1 MAINKQTKN
10 QHLLW
15 RSGFGPGYNQIQE
28 ISNLSSKDLFK
39 NIMGD
44 AAASPIAID
53 VTDDELKSFRE
64 ETPQMIKRDADGAN
78 KFKKLQKSRDAIRSL
93 NTKWLDEMV
102 SSNAQLREKMAF
114 FWHGHFACRNLNI
127 FYQQDLLQ
135 IIRSNALGN
144 FGDMLKAVSRSAA
157 MLNFLNNQ
165 QNKKDHPNENFA
177 RELMELFTI
186 GRGNYTEKDVKE
198 AARAFTG
205 WTAGFKGEFLIRS
218 FQHDN
223 GSKTIFGK
231 TGNFGDM
238 LKAVSRSAAMLNFLN
253 NQQNK
258 KDHPNE
264 NFARELME
272 LFTIGRGN
280 YTENDVKEAAR
291 AFTGWTAGFKGEFL
305 IRPFQHDNGSKTIF
319 GKTGNLGGE
328 DVITM
333 LLERKETARFITKKL
348 YRFLINEQ
356 IDETRVEKL
365 SDKFYSSGYDI
376 ATLLNEIFLSE
387 WFYDPKNIGAKIKS
401 PIELLVGIR
410 RLIPM
415 QFDNQDGLQLLQR
428 ALGQVLFFPP
438 NVAGWPG
445 GKTWID
451 SSTLLLRMRVPQ
463 LLANTDEFNVGAKD
477 DDDVMMGMK
486 KKDAIFKKFVSVKTD
501 WNLYQQQFDRIARE
515 NLESQLQ
522 LLLLQTATPSFKDI
536 IRNYADMSGRSLFIE
551 SYTLQVM
558 SLPEYQ
564 FC

>member
-15 RSGFGPGYNQIQE
+15 RAGFGPGYNQIQE

-44 AAASPIAID
+44 ATASPIAID

-64 ETPQMIKRDADGAN
+64 ETPQMIKRDAEGAN

-102 SSNAQLREKMAF
+102 SSKAQLREKMAF
-114 FWHGHFACRNLNI
+114 FWHGYFACRNLNI

-205 WTAGFKGEFLIRS
+205 WTAGFR
-218 FQHDN
+218 
-223 GSKTIFGK
+223 
-231 TGNFGDM
+231 
-238 LKAVSRSAAMLNFLN
+238 
-253 NQQNK
+253 
-258 KDHPNE
+258 
-264 NFARELME
+264 
-272 LFTIGRGN
+272 
-280 YTENDVKEAAR
+280 
-291 AFTGWTAGFKGEFL
+291 GEFL

-319 GKTGNLGGE
+319 GKTGNFGGE

-365 SDKFYSSGYDI
+365 SDKFYTSGYDI
-376 ATLLNEIFLSE
+376 STLLNEIFLSE
-387 WFYDPKNIGAKIKS
+387 WFYDSKNIGAKIKS

-415 QFDNQDGLQLLQR
+415 QFANQDGLQLLQR

-463 LLANTDEFNVGAKD
+463 LLANADEFNVAAKD

-486 KKDAIFKKFVSVKTD
+486 KMGALFKKSAGVKTD
-501 WNLYQQQFDRIARE
+501 WNLYLQQFDKISRE
-515 NLESQLQ
+515 NLESYLQ
-522 LLLLQTATPSFKDI
+522 LLLLQSNAPSFKDM
-536 IRNYADMSGRSLFIE
+536 IRNYADMSSRSLFIE

>member
-15 RSGFGPGYNQIQE
+15 RAGFGPGYNQIQE

-102 SSNAQLREKMAF
+102 SSKAQLREKMAF

-135 IIRSNALGN
+135 IIRSNAL
-144 FGDMLKAVSRSAA
+144 
-157 MLNFLNNQ
+157 
-165 QNKKDHPNENFA
+165 
-177 RELMELFTI
+177 
-186 GRGNYTEKDVKE
+186 
-198 AARAFTG
+198 
-205 WTAGFKGEFLIRS
+205 
-218 FQHDN
+218 
-223 GSKTIFGK
+223 
-231 TGNFGDM
+231 GNFGDM

-319 GKTGNLGGE
+319 GKTGNFGGE

-333 LLERKETARFITKKL
+333 LLERKETARFITRKL

-356 IDETRVEKL
+356 IDEARVEKL

-501 WNLYQQQFDRIARE
+501 WNLYQQQFDKITRE
-515 NLESQLQ
+515 NLEGQLQ

-536 IRNYADMSGRSLFIE
+536 IRNYSDMSGRSLFIE